1 MEIKEYLSL
10 AAVFI
15 SLVALLMNSRKD
27 TRTDAAGAAK
37 REAKLDSI
45 GNGVEDIRVEMR
57 TMRDRVDSQGE
68 RLAKVEARAA
78 SNTHRLDALDG
89 RKHPP
94 DTAAT

>member
-1 MEIKEYLSL
+1 MEMKEYLSL
-10 AAVFI
+10 AAVVL
-15 SLVALLMNSRKD
+15 SLVALLLNGRKD
-27 TRTDAAGAAK
+27 TRTDAADAAK
-37 REAKLDSI
+37 MEAKLDSI

-57 TMRDRVDSQGE
+57 AMRSKLNDHGE

-94 DTAAT
+94 DDAI